1 MIERCE
7 RTAPSNFQKSGKAV
21 MIAEITQ
28 YFAKERDEEPGD
40 LAAGMTLD
48 FITEKPA
55 PDFCRQGVENSVPV
69 HERSRGG
76 YAQDTEVGWSGRTGS
91 QGWGSTSHE

>member
-1 MIERCE
+1 
-7 RTAPSNFQKSGKAV
+7 

-40 LAAGMTLD
+40 PASGMALD
-48 FITEKPA
+48 FITENRPG
-55 PDFCRQGVENSVPV
+55 FCRQGVDNSVPV

-76 YAQDTEVGWSGRTGS
+76 YARDTEVGWSGRTGS